1 MDPRLRLREQR
12 NLKLQQLVHHPYFG
26 FVVLGG
32 LMLLVQLLQSAG
44 VPIPVSIMRAFGLT
58 MIYIVIGLGFAIL
71 LGYAGLASLGTA
83 GFVGIGTYALG
94 YLTNT
99 RGFSVGMVVFYSVL
113 GAIVL
118 GVIVGFI
125 SLRIEG
131 MYLAII
137 TLGLS
142 EILNEIFKNAV
153 TITNGTNGL
162 LMPQLVFFGNYY
174 TVSNETVFAAVAVV
188 LVLTMFFTYNIIKS
202 PTGRAM
208 LAMKNSE
215 SAAQAMGVSVLKY
228 RLLAFIIATV
238 FALVGGILYM
248 AYIKYTIPTTWS
260 LAFSLNLLAAVIV
273 GGSRSIW
280 GIVLGSFMIFG
291 LDLAVF
297 QRIIVTPDRNAAIA
311 AFIARFP
318 DHQEALR
325 TFFVNL
331 QQSLPVI
338 TYILNGLLIILVVM
352 FYPGGLY
359 QLVLTIKT
367 KLVAA
372 WKNAVRKW
380 KVRRYGQEV

>member
-12 NLKLQQLVHHPYFG
+12 KHQFQQIVHHPYFG
-26 FVVLGG
+26 FVLLGG
-32 LMLLVQLLQSAG
+32 LMLFVQLIQSLG
-44 VPIPVSIMRAFGLT
+44 VAIPVSIMRAFGLT

-94 YLTNT
+94 YLTNA

-113 GAIVL
+113 GAIAL
-118 GVIVGFI
+118 GVVVGFI

-174 TVSNETVFAAVAVV
+174 AVSNETVFAAIAVV
-188 LVLTMFFTYNIIKS
+188 LVLMMFFTYNIIKS

-228 RLLAFIIATV
+228 RLLAFMIATV
-238 FALVGGILYM
+238 FALLGGILYM

-311 AFIARFP
+311 AFIERFP
-318 DHQEALR
+318 EHQDALR

-367 KLVAA
+367 KLVTA